1 MAKKTQCDKI
11 VTPKGFIELHGAADG
26 ERQMIKVS
34 DIQEVD
40 EVTAN
45 SRVRPSYLIEYE
57 KRANAIIFA
66 RRSFG
71 VIETFDEVM
80 EKIRIAQ
87 LPLAIIEKDGMKVFG
102 PEV

>member
-1 MAKKTQCDKI
+1 MSKTKKIEI

-45 SRVRPSYLIEYE
+45 SRVRPSYLLEYE
-57 KRANAIIFA
+57 KDAKTIIFA

-87 LPLAIIEKDGMKVFG
+87 LPQAIIDKNGMKFFG
-102 PEV
+102 SEV